1 MARPTFLLAF
11 AYNPAQALP
20 EVVNELKIIE
30 RLLTETEGS
39 VNTVWQVTQSDLE
52 TNFDKHRD
60 ELRLFHFSG
69 HAGPKALELN
79 RDHRSPQISFADGLA
94 GLAGMAKGLRL
105 VFLNGCSTEDQAKVF
120 LDQGIPAVIATTK
133 PLLDRYAVDFARR
146 FYQNFT
152 RRNSKMTLRQAF
164 DAAFFSF
171 ISENGSLSKD
181 MIEEPYQRSIAIDE
195 DANEPLYELHL
206 HPGKKN
212 AADERFADWFSMEN
226 MPVNDAL
233 KKEIRDL
240 IGKGKLEAALEK
252 MTELSQ
258 EAIELKGQLS
268 AVNRDN
274 RLNLIGFNEL
284 TVARNRIINGA
295 LELLKT
301 L

>member
-20 EVVNELKIIE
+20 EVVTELKTIE
-30 RLLTETEGS
+30 RLLSETEGS
-39 VNTVWQVTQSDLE
+39 VSVVWQVTQADLE
-52 TNFDKHRD
+52 THFDQYRD

-69 HAGPKALELN
+69 HAGPKALQLN
-79 RDHRSPQISFADGLA
+79 RDNQSPQISFADGLA

-120 LDQGIPAVIATTK
+120 ISQGIPAVIATTK

-146 FYQNFT
+146 FYQSFT
-152 RRNSKMTLRQAF
+152 RRNSKMTLQQAF
-164 DAAFFSF
+164 EAAFYSF
-171 ISENGSLSKD
+171 ISENGSLSRD
-181 MIEEPYQRSIAIDE
+181 MLDESLHRSIAIDE

-212 AADERFADWFSMEN
+212 VADERFADWFSTETAGT
-226 MPVNDAL
+226 NDAL

-240 IGKGKLEAALEK
+240 IGKGNLEAALEK
-252 MTELSQ
+252 MTDLTQ
-258 EAIELKGQLS
+258 EAVELKGQLS
-268 AVNRDN
+268 AVNKDK

-284 TVARNRIINGA
+284 TIARNRIMNGA
-295 LELLKT
+295 LELLRN

>member
-20 EVVNELKIIE
+20 EVVSELKTIE
-30 RLLTETEGS
+30 QLLTETEGS
-39 VNTVWQVTQSDLE
+39 VNVVWQVTQPDLE
-52 TNFDKHRD
+52 TNFDKYRD

-69 HAGPKALELN
+69 HAGPDALQLN
-79 RDHRSPQISFADGLA
+79 RDGQTAQISFVGGLA

-120 LDQGIPAVIATTK
+120 LEQGIPAVIATTR

-152 RRNSKMTLRQAF
+152 RRNSKMTLQQAF

-171 ISENGSLSKD
+171 IGENGSLSKE
-181 MIEEPYQRSIAIDE
+181 MIEEPFRSSIDLDE
-195 DANEPLYELHL
+195 DSNEPLYELHL

-212 AADERFADWFSMEN
+212 VAEERFTDWFSVEIVSANAAMI
-226 MPVNDAL
+226 
-233 KKEIRDL
+233 KEIQLL
-240 IGKGKLEAALEK
+240 ISRGNLETALEK
-252 MTELSQ
+252 LAILSQ
-258 EAIELKGQLS
+258 DAIQLQGQLS
-268 AVNRDN
+268 AVNKDR
-274 RLNLIGFNEL
+274 NLGLISYSESAL
-284 TVARNRIINGA
+284 ARNRINHGA